1 MSKSRRN
8 AAFATA
14 ASAAAA
20 EGPTSLM
27 TRLTALPRLVRDVL
41 TGRYPDVSRGRLALM
56 GLALLYIV
64 SPIDLLPEAI
74 LTLPGL
80 VDDVAV
86 AGWLVAAVLG
96 ATSAYLT
103 WEGAP
108 SGGVADFGADSRV
121 VPGEVVTP

>member
-1 MSKSRRN
+1 MSKSRRT
-8 AAFATA
+8 AAFASA
-14 ASAAAA
+14 ASAATA
-20 EGPTSLM
+20 EGPTGLI

-41 TGRYPDVSRGRLALM
+41 TGRFTDVSRGRLALM

-64 SPIDLLPEAI
+64 SPVDLLPEAL

-96 ATSAYLT
+96 ATTAYLT

-108 SGGVADFGADSRV
+108 TGGVSDVGADPRV

>member
-1 MSKSRRN
+1 MSKSRRT
-8 AAFATA
+8 AAFASA

-20 EGPTSLM
+20 DGPTGLI

-41 TGRYPDVSRGRLALM
+41 TGRFTDVSRGRLALM

-64 SPIDLLPEAI
+64 SPVDLLPEAI

-80 VDDVAV
+80 LDDVAV

-96 ATSAYLT
+96 ATTAYLT

-108 SGGVADFGADSRV
+108 MGGASDVGTDPRV

>member
-1 MSKSRRN
+1 MSKSRRS
-8 AAFATA
+8 AAFASA
-14 ASAAAA
+14 AGAAAA
-20 EGPTSLM
+20 AGPVGLV
-27 TRLTALPRLVRDVL
+27 TRLAALPRLVRDVL
-41 TGRYPDVSRGRLALM
+41 TGRFTGVSRRRLALM

-86 AGWLVAAVLG
+86 AGWLVAAALG

-103 WEGAP
+103 WESAP
-108 SGGVADFGADSRV
+108 SGGVSEFGADPRV
-121 VPGEVVTP
+121 VPGEVVTH

>member
-1 MSKSRRN
+1 MSKSRRS
-8 AAFATA
+8 AAFASA
-14 ASAAAA
+14 AGAAAA
-20 EGPTSLM
+20 AGPSGLVA
-27 TRLTALPRLVRDVL
+27 RLTALPRLVRDVL
-41 TGRYPDVSRGRLALM
+41 TGRFTGVSRGRLALM
-56 GLALLYIV
+56 ALALLYIV

-108 SGGVADFGADSRV
+108 PGGVQDFGADPRV